1 MQANQKISKDKGV
14 RQRNLS
20 GALFVIPDF
29 QEVCMGRKF
38 DDLSLEEKIAHFD
51 DVAARALPLWGY
63 PEDADKKLLN
73 FTENATYLV
82 KAAGKE
88 TMIMRVHRLDY
99 ATMNSIRT
107 ELCWLT
113 DLKRDTDISLAS
125 PIPMENGELVATIET
140 PVLEEKRHVVCFSFA
155 KGKAPVDSSDG
166 NGDVGDLIARIEKI
180 PDSITIPTFRVASVL
195 TDFIG
200 GMKSSSALTDEDRAM
215 YRMVGEIMAK
225 IHRQSRQWKRPDY
238 FERMEW
244 GFDGTFGAWNNFY
257 GATYADPKWL
267 SQKDIGVLDQAKEL
281 IRRRLALYGERPD
294 RYGMIHS
301 DLRTANLLK
310 DGDAITVLDF
320 DDCGMGW
327 YMYDV
332 AGAVALMEHRADLQ
346 DIVEEILKGY
356 EAIRPLSEEDKEEIP
371 TFIMMRRIG
380 MLQSLLFRIGCVVG
394 GSGEAAELTPEILA
408 FYAEGTVIL
417 ARRYLEEMGGPE
429 LGFTGRASVAV
440 QTKQQM
446 KHSLK
451 KPYVI

>member
-1 MQANQKISKDKGV
+1 MRKLSIQELIS
-14 RQRNLS
+14 Q
-20 GALFVIPDF
+20 
-29 QEVCMGRKF
+29 MT
-38 DDLSLEEKIAHFD
+38 LEEKIAHFD

-63 PEDADKKLLN
+63 PEDAEKKLLN

-82 KAAGKE
+82 KAKGKE
-88 TMIMRVHRLDY
+88 IMIMRVHRLDY

-107 ELCWLT
+107 ELQWLT

-125 PIPMENGELVATIET
+125 PIPMTNGELVATIET
-140 PVLEEKRHVVCFSFA
+140 PELEEKRHVVCFSFA

-166 NGDVGDLIARIEKI
+166 NGDVSDLIAKIEKI
-180 PDSITIPTFRVASVL
+180 PDSITIPTFRAASVL

-200 GMKSSSALTDEDRAM
+200 GMKSSTALTEEDRAM

-225 IHRQSRQWKRPDY
+225 IHRQSEQWRRPAFY
-238 FERMEW
+238 ERMEW
-244 GFDGTFGAWNNFY
+244 GFDGTFGKWNNFY
-257 GATYADPKWL
+257 GASYADPQWL
-267 SQKDIGVLDQAKEL
+267 SAKDIAVLDEAKEL

-310 DGDAITVLDF
+310 DGDTITVLDF

-332 AGAVALMEHRADLQ
+332 AGAVALMEHRPDLQ

-356 EAIRPLSEEDKEEIP
+356 EAIRPLSEEDKAEIP

-380 MLQSLLFRIGCVVG
+380 MLQSLLFRIGCVMG
-394 GSGEAAELTPEILA
+394 GSGETAELTPEILA

-429 LGFTGRASVAV
+429 FGLTGKVSVAV

-446 KHSLK
+446 KHAIR

>member
-1 MQANQKISKDKGV
+1 MS
-14 RQRNLS
+14 
-20 GALFVIPDF
+20 
-29 QEVCMGRKF
+29 RKF
-38 DDLSLEEKIAHFD
+38 DDLSLEEKLAHFD
-51 DVAARALPLWGY
+51 DVAQRALPLWGY
-63 PEDADKKLLN
+63 PDDTEKKLLN
-73 FTENATYLV
+73 FTENATYLL
-82 KAAGKE
+82 KAPGKE
-88 TMIMRVHRLDY
+88 PVIMRVHRLDY

-107 ELCWLT
+107 ELCWLK
-113 DLKRDTDISLAS
+113 DLKRDTDLSLAE
-125 PIPMENGELVATIET
+125 PIPMLDGELVATIET
-140 PVLEEKRHVVCFSFA
+140 KELEEKRHVVCFSFA
-155 KGKAPVDSSDG
+155 SGKPPVDSSDG
-166 NGDVGDLIARIEKI
+166 NGDVSDLIARIDRI
-180 PDSITIPTFRVASVL
+180 PDAITIPTFRAASVL

-200 GMKSSSALTDEDRAM
+200 GMQNKTALTEEDRKM

-238 FERMEW
+238 YERMEW
-244 GFDGTFGAWNNFY
+244 GFDGTFGSWNNFY

-267 SQKDIGVLDQAKEL
+267 SSKDIAVLDDAKEL

-310 DGDAITVLDF
+310 DGDTITVLDF

-346 DIVEEILKGY
+346 EIVQEILDGY
-356 EAIRPLSEEDKEEIP
+356 ETIRPLSEEDKEEIP

-380 MLQSLLFRIGCVVG
+380 MLQSLLFRIGCVMG
-394 GSGEAAELTPEILA
+394 GSGETAELTPEILA

-417 ARRYLEEMGGPE
+417 ARRYLEEMGAEEPE
-429 LGFTGRASVAV
+429 LTGKVSVAV
-440 QTKQQM
+440 QTRHQM